1 MARVIIGSRTY
12 WLVDGI
18 VFTSHQAAVE
28 YRQSR

>member
-1 MARVIIGSRTY
+1 MICIVIGSRKY

-18 VFTSHQAAVE
+18 VFHSHQAALE